1 MNLGNTFQDFC
12 EINRLTKQ
20 EAIRILE
27 DKLKIR
33 SETNGIKS
41 KRLGL

>member
-1 MNLGNTFQDFC
+1 MNFGNTFQDFC

-27 DKLKIR
+27 NELKIR
-33 SETNGIKS
+33 SESNGIES
-41 KRLGL
+41 ERPGL